1 MWLLAGAMI
10 INVPFVLRHFMIV
23 GPTEET
29 LLIMAA
35 VPLTFISLV
44 VWIKKA
50 LG

>member
-1 MWLLAGAMI
+1 MWFIAGVLI
-10 INVPFVLRHFMIV
+10 INAPFVLRHFMIV

-35 VPLTFISLV
+35 VPLAFISLV
-44 VWIKKA
+44 IWTKKA